1 MCFKYMWKRG
11 SEENKINLTVIIFHN
26 KATKHITKKKL
37 KEKKNNDN
45 NETNKFQKTVSPKP
59 NGSPL
64 HNSIMVA
71 IIVYVSNG
79 SLRWR
84 RSVALPSNSF
94 VISRDVTQNNVIV
107 YVIVYIFPT
116 KTRRAEGAFAG
127 L

>member
-1 MCFKYMWKRG
+1 MAVHY
-11 SEENKINLTVIIFHN
+11 I
-26 KATKHITKKKL
+26 
-37 KEKKNNDN
+37 
-45 NETNKFQKTVSPKP
+45 TVSV
-59 NGSPL
+59 
-64 HNSIMVA
+64 VA